1 MHRPAQ
7 RSNRIAVP
15 MGFALLA
22 GAVLWLIRRNPTVLV
37 EEEGGGMNRT
47 QQDRG
52 SHAGTLW
59 FVFLAGPVFWI
70 IDLLLG
76 YLIASIGCNAH
87 YGSATLL
94 GHLLTLACALGTAF
108 AGYVALRQWRR
119 SGVDEM
125 TVASGGGG
133 SRTFM
138 ELAGM
143 LMSAYFLLL
152 IIGEDIA
159 LFVLKPCQ
167 SIT

>member
-7 RSNRIAVP
+7 RSSRIAVS

-22 GAVLWLIRRNPTVLV
+22 GAVLWLIRRNPTGPGD
-37 EEEGGGMNRT
+37 EGGDMNRT
-47 QQDRG
+47 EGNSRNHTG
-52 SHAGTLW
+52 ILW
-59 FVFLAGPVFWI
+59 FVFLAGPIFWI
-70 IDLLLG
+70 IDLMLG
-76 YLIASIGCNAH
+76 YVIAAIGCDAH
-87 YGSATLL
+87 YGGATLL
-94 GHLLTLACALGTAF
+94 GHILTFACAIGTAF

-125 TVASGGGG
+125 TVANGGGN

-138 ELAGM
+138 ELAGI

-167 SIT
+167 AIT